1 MQNSIAAGR
10 WLAVRVVAVQ
20 FAVTIL
26 LATGFLLGGWRS
38 GLAALSGGSAVA
50 LSTAALALRGLS
62 KVPVS
67 ANVALMRLFGGVAL
81 RWTVFL
87 AVFYVALV
95 TFALPPLPLLVGVIA
110 STVAFLFAASLKT

>member
-20 FAVTIL
+20 FAVTVL
-26 LATGFLLGGWRS
+26 LATGFLLEGWRF

-87 AVFYVALV
+87 AVFYIALV
-95 TFALPPLPLLVGVIA
+95 TFALPPLPLLVGAIA